1 MLLVWGWRTEYR
13 DSRQWLGLG
22 WLHIRFTRSQGS
34 LNNPRHEHSDPL
46 FENLWGVGLG
56 HCAPRLRTSAEVGNP
71 KAKLTRVSLK
81 ALRLI
86 PTTTK
91 TEGLLRKRG
100 LKKRKT
106 TVYWRVQEEEGM
118 KLCWGVRERVKTVK
132 TAGAGSQAAV
142 ESVREFVPHGRRG
155 IQVPWSGLAGQVIDS
170 KCLSQQ
176 PGSSSFQPRRF

>member
-1 MLLVWGWRTEYR
+1 M
-13 DSRQWLGLG
+13 
-22 WLHIRFTRSQGS
+22 
-34 LNNPRHEHSDPL
+34 
-46 FENLWGVGLG
+46 
-56 HCAPRLRTSAEVGNP
+56 GNP

-142 ESVREFVPHGRRG
+142 ESVRELVPHGRRG

-176 PGSSSFQPRRF
+176 PGSSSFQPMRF